1 MIGLAAGTQIWI
13 VAGVTDMRRGFVGLS
28 GLVQTA
34 LEQNPF
40 SGQVFVFRGRRGD
53 LIKVLW
59 WKGDGLC
66 LLAKRLERGSF
77 VWPQASNGTVSL
89 TPAQRSMLLEGI
101 DWRRPVRSWDPQ
113 MAV

>member
-1 MIGLAAGTQIWI
+1 
-13 VAGVTDMRRGFVGLS
+13 MRRGFVGLS

-59 WKGDGLC
+59 WNGHGLC
-66 LLAKRLERGSF
+66 LLARRVEHRRF

-89 TPAQRSMLLEGI
+89 TPARY
-101 DWRRPVRSWDPQ
+101 RRCWK
-113 MAV
+113 A